1 MNVFLDWLL
10 IIFSTLIV
18 ISSFNAII
26 ENKYSSTAHFIIVVE
41 YIICCFPILLNYVAG
56 YPQYKTI
63 YWYRVFKVGMQNA
76 TVSYIYDIY
85 ILCCIVLLRLYSYYY
100 DNYKAPY
107 IHREY
112 QPFNS
117 ILKSRLILVL
127 SILSPFIYVILTG
140 NFSFFLTYGVR
151 TSRYST
157 ENGAVRVVSMLILL
171 SIYAYSY
178 YLFTSERK
186 KRKIILTIVYII
198 AITWLQGKRFILVI
212 IGLVSLFFF
221 TRKGLTLKEQRKLK
235 VAIPILAIAIIGF
248 SGWYLIYIRP
258 LSNTSFDSVY
268 DMLRVDLGRDDVI
281 KYVIEKVIIE
291 KQSFIPYPGSTF
303 LSTFLF
309 FIPRSIW
316 PTKPYP
322 HYVYLTS
329 SILNVPIMEIPAGTT
344 PSWLE
349 MSIAN
354 FDVFGF
360 IFGIIS
366 IPILCMLVDK
376 INVTTYQLIAVVLV
390 AALLTQNIDAY
401 LMFVLIFVIQ
411 FLIRHSLGNREIV
424 FTWKGKEL

>member
-1 MNVFLDWLL
+1 M
-10 IIFSTLIV
+10 
-18 ISSFNAII
+18 
-26 ENKYSSTAHFIIVVE
+26 
-41 YIICCFPILLNYVAG
+41 LNYVAG

-186 KRKIILTIVYII
+186 R
-198 AITWLQGKRFILVI
+198 
-212 IGLVSLFFF
+212 
-221 TRKGLTLKEQRKLK
+221 EKL
-235 VAIPILAIAIIGF
+235 
-248 SGWYLIYIRP
+248 Y
-258 LSNTSFDSVY
+258 
-268 DMLRVDLGRDDVI
+268 
-281 KYVIEKVIIE
+281 
-291 KQSFIPYPGSTF
+291 
-303 LSTFLF
+303 
-309 FIPRSIW
+309 
-316 PTKPYP
+316 
-322 HYVYLTS
+322 
-329 SILNVPIMEIPAGTT
+329 
-344 PSWLE
+344 
-349 MSIAN
+349 
-354 FDVFGF
+354 
-360 IFGIIS
+360 
-366 IPILCMLVDK
+366 
-376 INVTTYQLIAVVLV
+376 
-390 AALLTQNIDAY
+390 
-401 LMFVLIFVIQ
+401 
-411 FLIRHSLGNREIV
+411 
-424 FTWKGKEL
+424 

>member
-10 IIFSTLIV
+10 IIFSSLIV

-63 YWYRVFKVGMQNA
+63 YWYRVFKVCMQNA

-140 NFSFFLTYGVR
+140 NFSSFLTYGVR

-186 KRKIILTIVYII
+186 KGKIILTIVYII

-212 IGLVSLFFF
+212 IGLVSLFFY

-291 KQSFIPYPGSTF
+291 KQSFIPYTGSTF

-322 HYVYLTS
+322 HYVYLTA

-354 FDVFGF
+354 FEVFGF